1 MFFSTG
7 VPWAFSRSE
16 GGLVVV
22 LGSIRAVWG
31 GFCAYFWVFLSHGSL
46 VAFFGYSDRWGSEP
60 FA

>member
-1 MFFSTG
+1 M
-7 VPWAFSRSE
+7 
-16 GGLVVV
+16 VV
-22 LGSIRAVWG
+22 LGAIRALRG